1 MSTYRDQELA
11 QLETVRRNRDQA
23 VTRFFDGSLSLDE
36 RLQAAL
42 SAGTFAGDAE
52 LAKATAIVRDENEN
66 TLLRAT
72 ALNGLSNRL
81 IKDEDFLK
89 EVIQLLGNE
98 SAPADLRRV
107 AMTALQGSQFGSQ
120 PMMVHQR
127 PNYKNVLRG
136 LVDDADPEL
145 RQYAAELLALDR
157 DEYVQRRLLGGL
169 QDPSQAIVAPEV
181 AIQYL
186 AHDLHADMLPVLRH
200 IARNPPNEAAKKEAL
215 RNLTLDPES
224 KDLLV
229 ERLTDPQESPEIRH
243 VCAVALYQMDPAL
256 MRKLARDI
264 VADDGT
270 DDELRAALLNT
281 MSHLPAGSAAPEADD
296 GFGARVAELEAT
308 TTSAPLKRMA
318 EEYRKRSQS

>member
-1 MSTYRDQELA
+1 MSTYRDQVLA

-23 VTRFFDGSLSLDE
+23 VTRFFDESLPLGE

-42 SAGTFAGDAE
+42 SAGTFVGDAE
-52 LAKATAIVRDENEN
+52 LAKATAIVRDVKENA
-66 TLLRAT
+66 LVRAT

-81 IKDEDFLK
+81 TKDEALLT
-89 EVIQLLGNE
+89 EIIHLLGDG
-98 SAPADLRRV
+98 SAPADVRRV
-107 AMTALQGSQFGSQ
+107 ALTTLQASQFGSQ
-120 PMMVHQR
+120 PMMVKQR

-136 LVDDADPEL
+136 LLDDADQEL
-145 RQYAAELLALDR
+145 RQNAAEFLALDR
-157 DEYVQRRLLGGL
+157 DEFVQRRLLSGL
-169 QDPSQAIVAPEV
+169 KDPNQAIVAPEV

-186 AHDLHADMLPVLRH
+186 AHDLHADMLPVLRD
-200 IARNPPNEAAKKEAL
+200 IARHPPNEAAKKEAL

-229 ERLTDPQESPEIRH
+229 ERLTDPNEAPEIRH

-256 MRKLARDI
+256 MRTLAKDI
-264 VADDGT
+264 VANDDT

-281 MSHLPAGSAAPEADD
+281 MSHLPLGTSAPEADD
-296 GFGARVAELEAT
+296 AFGARVAELEAN

-318 EEYRKRSQS
+318 EEYRKRSQ